1 MRKIYVWPDYNWVF
15 KEDYCENES
24 RYKGDDFLSMF
35 VEEASDDDEIDRL
48 VAEALGELGRQYRR
62 QHEKAIR
69 D

>member
-1 MRKIYVWPDYNWVF
+1 MRKIYVWPDHNWVF
-15 KEDYCENES
+15 KEDYCENEY

-35 VEEASDDDEIDRL
+35 VEEASEDDEIDRL
-48 VAEALGELGRQYRR
+48 VAEALGELGRQYRG